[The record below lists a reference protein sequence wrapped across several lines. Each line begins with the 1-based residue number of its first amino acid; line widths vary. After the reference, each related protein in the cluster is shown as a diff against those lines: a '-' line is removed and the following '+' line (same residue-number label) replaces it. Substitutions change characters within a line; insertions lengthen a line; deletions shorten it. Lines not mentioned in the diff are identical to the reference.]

1 MAVGPN
7 WLSAGGSG
15 NVLHAVI
22 ACKTLRSPG
31 GAKKVQYT
39 SLVKLPWI
47 VECA

>member
-7 WLSAGGSG
+7 SLSAGSSG
-15 NVLHAVI
+15 NILHAVI
-22 ACKTLRSPG
+22 ACKTLPSPG

-39 SLVKLPWI
+39 SPVNLPWI